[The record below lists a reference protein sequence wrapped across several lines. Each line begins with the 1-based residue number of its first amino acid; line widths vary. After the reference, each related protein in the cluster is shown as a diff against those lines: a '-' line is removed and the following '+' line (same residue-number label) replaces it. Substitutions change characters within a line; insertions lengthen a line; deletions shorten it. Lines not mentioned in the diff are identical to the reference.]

1 MKLKSREDYRTRR
14 HQRLRKKIEGTAER
28 PRLAVMISNRHLY
41 AQVIDDAKGC
51 TLVAVSSLATDGGVT
66 VEKAAE
72 LGTKLGELVRE
83 KGVQDV
89 VFDRGGYQFHG
100 RVKALADAARAAGL
114 KF

>member
-1 MKLKSREDYRTRR
+1 MKLNSREDYRTRR
-14 HQRLRKKIEGTAER
+14 HQRLRKKIVGTAER
-28 PRLAVMISNRHLY
+28 PRLAVMISNRNLY
-41 AQVIDDAKGC
+41 AQVIDDSKGC
-51 TLVAVSSLATDGGVT
+51 TLAAVSSLATAGGVT

-72 LGTKLGELVRE
+72 LGTKLGELVSE